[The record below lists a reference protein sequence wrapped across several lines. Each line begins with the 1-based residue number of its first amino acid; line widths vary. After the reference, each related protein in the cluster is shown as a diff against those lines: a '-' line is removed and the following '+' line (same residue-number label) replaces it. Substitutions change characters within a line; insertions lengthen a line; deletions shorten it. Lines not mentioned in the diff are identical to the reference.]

1 MQGKGNGVQS
11 GTPRSTAAGY
21 LSEVP
26 LAGCCSYVVYLAI
39 GGRES
44 QSEPAVRVIARAY
57 MDCNYLKIDCL
68 FLHVMIMQRPWKA
81 RG

>member
-11 GTPRSTAAGY
+11 GTPRSTAVGY

-26 LAGCCSYVVYLAI
+26 PCWVLFVVYLAI

-68 FLHVMIMQRPWKA
+68 LLHVMTTWLRM
-81 RG
+81 